1 MKNILVL
8 VAVSFFVCFAQT
20 PIDKTSVVLKN
31 KLNSVSDG
39 TKVLVWIFFKDKG
52 NNLNKLYSD
61 LKNVVSEL
69 SLKRREKVL
78 NKSTLIDYSDLPVY
92 NGYISKL
99 QSEGF
104 ELKQISR
111 WFNGV
116 SGYITKQEF
125 DDVLNLYF
133 VDKADIV
140 YQLKKSPE
148 IKEQTG
154 DLNKIKP
161 TNQPAGVNSLNYG
174 PSLTQLQQINVPALH
189 DMGYKGQGVT
199 ICVMDAGV
207 SLLSHE
213 AFDSVKV
220 IATYDFVNHRTYI
233 GDGQGGYGEGSHGTM
248 TLSLIGGYKPGQII
262 GPAYGANFILA
273 KTENTDSESPIEED
287 NWIAAMEWADSI
299 GVDVTSTSLGYLTFD
314 DSVSQYSYTWQNMD
328 GRTATITKG
337 AVLAARKGIVV
348 VNSAGNEGDDP
359 THNTLNAP
367 ADADSIITAGAVTNT
382 GDRSYF
388 SSVGNTVDGRTKPDV
403 MALGSNDYVANP
415 YDITGKGYTD
425 IYSGTSFS
433 CPLIAGVC
441 AQLLSYNSKLTPM
454 QIRDALRNTASQNT
468 SPDRHM
474 GWGIIDALA
483 ALNYAEILSIG
494 DDNLVKPDNFVLY
507 QNYPNPFNPTT
518 KIKYFV
524 PQGSNVRINLYNI
537 LGSEINTLYNGF
549 ADAGDHEVTLDGSKL
564 SSGVYFVKFSAG
576 DFQKAIKI
584 TLLK

>member
-1 MKNILVL
+1 MKKIMMLVVL
-8 VAVSFFVCFAQT
+8 SIFVCFPQT
-20 PIDKTSVVLKN
+20 PVEKTSIVLKN

-39 TKVLVWIFFKDKG
+39 SKVLVWIFFKDKG
-52 NNLNKLYSD
+52 NNLNKLYSVP
-61 LKNVVSEL
+61 KNVVSEL

-78 NKSTLIDYSDLPVY
+78 DKSSLIDYTDLPVY
-92 NGYISKL
+92 QDYISKL

-104 ELKQISR
+104 ELKQITK

-116 SGYITKQEF
+116 SGYITKQQF
-125 DDVLNLYF
+125 DNILGMPF

-140 YQLKKSPE
+140 YQFKKRAE
-148 IKEQTG
+148 IKEPKNE
-154 DLNKIKP
+154 LNKVSPTYKP
-161 TNQPAGVNSLNYG
+161 IGVNSLNYG
-174 PSLTQLQQINVPALH
+174 ASLAQLQQINVPALH

-213 AFDSVKV
+213 AFDSLKI

-233 GDGQGGYGEGSHGTM
+233 GDDSGGHGVGWHGTM
-248 TLSLIGGYKPGQII
+248 TLSLIGGYKPGQLI
-262 GPAYGANFILA
+262 GPAYGSNYILA

-287 NWIAAMEWADSI
+287 NWIAAMEWADNI

-314 DSVSQYSYTWQNMD
+314 DTVAAQFDYTWQNMD
-328 GRTATITKG
+328 GKTARITKG

-348 VNSAGNEGDDP
+348 VNSAGNEYDDP
-359 THNTLNAP
+359 INNTLDAP
-367 ADADSIITAGAVTNT
+367 ADADSIITVGAVSI
-382 GDRSYF
+382 DSLRAYF

-403 MALGSNDYVANP
+403 MALGSYDYVADS
-415 YDITGKGYTD
+415 YIATGYNSN
-425 IYSGTSFS
+425 YYGTSFA
-433 CPLIAGVC
+433 CPLVAGVC
-441 AQLLSYNSKLTPM
+441 AQLLSYNPKLTPM
-454 QIRDALRNTASQNT
+454 QVRDALRNTASQHNL
-468 SPDRHM
+468 PDRHM

-483 ALNYAEILSIG
+483 ALNYVKSLGGIN
-494 DDNLVKPDNFVLY
+494 DNLVKPDNFILY

-537 LGSEINTLYNGF
+537 LGSQINTLYDGF
-549 ADAGDHEVTLDGSKL
+549 ATAGDYELTLDASKL
-564 SSGVYFVKFSAG
+564 SSGVYFVRFSSG
-576 DFQKAIKI
+576 EYQKAIKI